1 MVVVSDRKVLLSCS
15 SMARD
20 TGVRGSGWRV
30 LVMQSLQ
37 TSESTEAIT
46 SDPAAL
52 LLLRVV
58 HLPVRSPSV
67 LLGGKERHTCGP
79 GTGEQS

>member
-15 SMARD
+15 STARD
-20 TGVRGSGWRV
+20 TGVRGSGWCV

-52 LLLRVV
+52 LLLRAVR
-58 HLPVRSPSV
+58 LPVRSPSV
-67 LLGGKERHTCGP
+67 LLGGKERPTSGP